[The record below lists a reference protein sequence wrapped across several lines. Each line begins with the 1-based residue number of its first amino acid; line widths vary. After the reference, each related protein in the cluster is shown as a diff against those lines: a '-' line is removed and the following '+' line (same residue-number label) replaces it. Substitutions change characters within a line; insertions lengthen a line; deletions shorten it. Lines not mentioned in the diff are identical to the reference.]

1 MEKHR
6 MIQYALNKND
16 ELVYIDDV
24 PNGNNCECH
33 CTFCKE
39 PLNAR
44 NGGSINIHHF
54 AHLSGT
60 DCKNAFER
68 TVHLLAK
75 QIIAEEQ
82 RIPLFDNNDQPIK
95 IENIEIEKDLGDIR
109 PDLLVTFEGH
119 PIAIEIYVTHAIDD
133 TKYNKIANHKLTTIE
148 INLSSLM
155 KTSKEDIKKALYDKN
170 NTVLIYDYGIMQGY
184 INQKIEI
191 IRRQG
196 TPKQFDNYTFPM
208 CPMKNKSVNIQTCR
222 KCTFSFINEDAKM
235 LYCIGN
241 LNGNIPDWFIR
252 ANVHENR
259 FMSLSES
266 CNLMN
271 DFTDGRLFRIH
282 PELRRNKP
290 QKRS

>member
-75 QIIAEEQ
+75 QIIVEEQ

-109 PDLLVTFEGH
+109 
-119 PIAIEIYVTHAIDD
+119 A
-133 TKYNKIANHKLTTIE
+133 IANE
-148 INLSSLM
+148 VSQDMSRNL
-155 KTSKEDIKKALYDKN
+155 EEADKARKA
-170 NTVLIYDYGIMQGY
+170 
-184 INQKIEI
+184 
-191 IRRQG
+191 R
-196 TPKQFDNYTFPM
+196 DNEA
-208 CPMKNKSVNIQTCR
+208 R
-222 KCTFSFINEDAKM
+222 
-235 LYCIGN
+235 
-241 LNGNIPDWFIR
+241 
-252 ANVHENR
+252 
-259 FMSLSES
+259 
-266 CNLMN
+266 
-271 DFTDGRLFRIH
+271 
-282 PELRRNKP
+282 
-290 QKRS
+290 